1 MLVRWT
7 SQDTVLVALLLAI
20 LMTVHSSAKSK
31 DRTDSQAV
39 ARHATKSPAAL
50 LDDIPGNSSSVPT
63 PSPKHFAQAPSRKH
77 RTKVHRNGDAMVALA
92 TAPTMVN
99 GTSQTARTHHEPFRD
114 GIYVEKN
121 TKNRG
126 SRKKWHAE
134 IQVGCRELQ
143 ARRYITD
150 GFCTSTKAIN
160 EVVCTGYCLPEQN
173 LPWYA
178 EFVKTIA
185 RSKLKE
191 WQCVEDKVEK
201 RSISL
206 LCQDASVRKYV
217 IKVVR
222 SCKCKKMKKRHNK
235 TYVDLP
241 GQKKTRRKEA
251 STNVNTKRT

>member
-50 LDDIPGNSSSVPT
+50 LDDIPGNSSSVST

-126 SRKKWHAE
+126 SRKKWHALPAPDDKLSMLA
-134 IQVGCRELQ
+134 REEV
-143 ARRYITD
+143 
-150 GFCTSTKAIN
+150 CTSCQASSTGPEDLEN
-160 EVVCTGYCLPEQN
+160 PDVCY
-173 LPWYA
+173 
-178 EFVKTIA
+178 
-185 RSKLKE
+185 
-191 WQCVEDKVEK
+191 
-201 RSISL
+201 
-206 LCQDASVRKYV
+206 
-217 IKVVR
+217 
-222 SCKCKKMKKRHNK
+222 KC
-235 TYVDLP
+235 
-241 GQKKTRRKEA
+241 
-251 STNVNTKRT
+251 